1 MSANAKRSLGQN
13 FLVDEAYIAR
23 IVDGAG
29 VRPTDTV
36 VEIGPGRGAL
46 TDRLR
51 SRAAHFIAIEK
62 DDALAA
68 IHEKAFANDPTSA
81 LVHGDAL
88 KVMPADLP
96 FPGPYRIVAN
106 LPYNMAARITLHLL
120 EEWGTD
126 AAAMTLMYQAEVA
139 DRIVARPGTK
149 AYGSLSV
156 QVQAFC
162 EGWRLFTVP
171 GGAFRPRPKVLS
183 AVVRLERR
191 PVPLFEVGG
200 VAREWFRTVVRAAF
214 QSRRKTLVN
223 SLKLAPALPSDRDTL
238 EAALT
243 EAGIDPAIRGDS
255 VPPEGFVRLAAAL
268 RSTTPVDAV

>member
-1 MSANAKRSLGQN
+1 MSASAKRSLGQN

-36 VEIGPGRGAL
+36 IEIGPGRGAL

-51 SRAAHFIAIEK
+51 ARAARFIAIEK

-68 IHEKAFANDPTSA
+68 MHERAFADDPNAA

-88 KVMPADLP
+88 EVMPADLP
-96 FPGPYRIVAN
+96 FPGPYRLVAN

-139 DRIVARPGTK
+139 DRIVGVPGTK

-162 EGWRLFTVP
+162 KGWRLFTVP
-171 GGAFRPRPKVLS
+171 GGAFRPRPKILS

-191 PVPLFEVGG
+191 PVPLFELGG
-200 VAREWFRTVVRAAF
+200 VERPWFRTVVRAAF
-214 QSRRKTLVN
+214 QSRRKTLLN
-223 SLKLAPALPSDRDTL
+223 SLRLAPELPDDRPTL
-238 EAALT
+238 EAAMT
-243 EAGIDPAIRGDS
+243 EAGLDLAVRGDS
-255 VPPEGFVRLAAAL
+255 VSPEGLVRLAAAL
-268 RSTTPVDAV
+268 QSTTPADDV

>member
-1 MSANAKRSLGQN
+1 MSAPAKRSLGQN
-13 FLVDEAYIAR
+13 FLVDDAYITR

-36 VEIGPGRGAL
+36 IEIGPGRGAL

-51 SRAAHFIAIEK
+51 ARAARFIAIEK
-62 DDALAA
+62 DDELAKM
-68 IHEKAFANDPTSA
+68 HEAAFADDPNAA

-88 KVMPADLP
+88 RVMPSDLP
-96 FPGPYRIVAN
+96 FPGPYRLVAN
-106 LPYNMAARITLHLL
+106 LPYNIAARITLHLL

-139 DRIVARPGTK
+139 DRIVAKPGTK

-171 GGAFRPRPKVLS
+171 GGAFRPRPKILS

-191 PVPLFEVGG
+191 PVPLFEAGG
-200 VAREWFRTVVRAAF
+200 VDRAWFRTVVRAAF
-214 QSRRKTLVN
+214 QSRRKTLIN
-223 SLKLAPALPSDRDTL
+223 SLMLAPDLPSERDVV
-238 EAALT
+238 EAALRT
-243 EAGIDPAIRGDS
+243 AGLDVGIRGDS
-255 VPPEGFVRLAAAL
+255 VNPEGMVRLAAAL
-268 RSTTPVDAV
+268 QSTTPAAAV